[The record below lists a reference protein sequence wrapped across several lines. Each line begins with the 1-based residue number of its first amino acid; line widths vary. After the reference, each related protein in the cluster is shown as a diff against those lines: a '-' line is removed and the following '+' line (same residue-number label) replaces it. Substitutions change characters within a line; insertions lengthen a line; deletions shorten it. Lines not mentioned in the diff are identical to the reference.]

1 MSHLAAVLYGSRSGF
16 PAVTIETFG
25 TFRVTAATIAADADG
40 DYNRQGYISSFA
52 TWEDDDVYS
61 DWDFRDLYDRF
72 RGVRFE
78 GDGANV
84 PRWVS
89 SDGNDSSVFLDPFS
103 MGLMDDDDVAI
114 VYSIH
119 RPDWITDS
127 SWLRVLKCLGW
138 KPRY

>member
-1 MSHLAAVLYGSRSGF
+1 
-16 PAVTIETFG
+16 VTIETFG
-25 TFRVTAATIAADADG
+25 TFRVTAGTIAADADG
-40 DYNRQGYISSFA
+40 DFNRQGYISSFA

-61 DWDFRDLYDRF
+61 DWQFRDLIDIF

-84 PRWVS
+84 PRWVT
-89 SDGNDSSVFLDPFS
+89 SDCNDSVLPDPFDS
-103 MGLMDDDDVAI
+103 CLMGDDDVAI